1 LGVLY
6 AHPLRIKI
14 ASELYMRE
22 MSPTEALKEFG
33 GGSYGQ
39 ILSHFHILEKHG
51 WIRRVRSEKPSGGR
65 GRPRN
70 IYRATELAVVDDDTW
85 AELPTSIQVA
95 FTARTLQH
103 LGERVGGALAAGNVD
118 TAGDRFFRC
127 RTEGIDNKGWRDSMA
142 ALADC
147 FYTLA
152 QEQLDA
158 KIRLD
163 KSAEP
168 GMLFTFAVAGFEMP
182 KSEGEN
188 PHESAE
194 VEGAVPL
201 RLDLDQIPLSTR
213 MAKVFGDPI
222 NLEIVKALHGAGL
235 SPSQLHAKVGG
246 GSLWSVDRRCQ
257 VLTELGWLTRAGD
270 ATDERSVLYRA
281 AGPEVFDADVWS
293 EIPHEAKQAE
303 SWPVFDEF
311 CGKASAA
318 LRGGSFNARSDRHLT
333 SFSFRLD
340 RQGWKQARLALR
352 RCDKQLSGVAGAAR
366 FRVEET
372 ARYKSDTP
380 PYLATFLLAG
390 FEDPVAWHAATFLT

>member
-22 MSPTEALKEFG
+22 MSPTEAFKEFG

-39 ILSHFHILEKHG
+39 ILGHFRILEKHG
-51 WIRRVRSEKPSGGR
+51 WIRLVRSEKASGGR

-70 IYRATELAVVDDDTW
+70 IYRATELAVVDDETW
-85 AELPTSIQVA
+85 ASLPTSIQVA

-127 RTEGIDNKGWRDSMA
+127 RTEGIDDKGWRDSMA

-163 KSAEP
+163 KSAEL
-168 GMLFTFAVAGFEMP
+168 GVLFTFAVAGFEMP
-182 KSEGEN
+182 RSEA
-188 PHESAE
+188 ESPRGSAWID
-194 VEGAVPL
+194 GAVPL
-201 RLDLDQIPLSTR
+201 RLDLDRIPLSTR
-213 MAKVFGDPI
+213 MAKVFGDPL
-222 NLEIVKALHGAGL
+222 NLEIVKVLHAGAQ
-235 SPSQLHAKVGG
+235 SPSQLHAGVGK
-246 GSLWSVDRRCQ
+246 GSLWSIDRRCQ
-257 VLTELGWLTRAGD
+257 VLTELGWLTRADD
-270 ATDERSVLYRA
+270 AEDERSVLYRA
-281 AGPEVFDADVWS
+281 AGPEVCDADVWS
-293 EIPHEAKQAE
+293 EIPDEAKKAG
-303 SWPVFDEF
+303 SWPVFEEF
-311 CGKASAA
+311 CGKASEA
-318 LRGGSFNARSDRHLT
+318 LREGSFNARPDRHLT
-333 SFSFRLD
+333 SFTFRLD

-352 RCDKQLSGVAGAAR
+352 RCDKQLNGVAAAAR
-366 FRVEET
+366 SRAKAT
-372 ARYKSDTP
+372 AQFKSDTP

-390 FEDPVAWHAATFLT
+390 FEDPVAWHAATFC

>member
-1 LGVLY
+1 VLY

-22 MSPTEALKEFG
+22 MSPTQAHKEFG

-39 ILSHFHILEKHG
+39 ILGHFHILEEHG
-51 WIRRVRSEKPSGGR
+51 WIRRVRSEKASEGR

-127 RTEGIDNKGWRDSMA
+127 RTEGIDNKAWRDSMA

-182 KSEGEN
+182 RTEAGAADG
-188 PHESAE
+188 SAQID
-194 VEGAVPL
+194 VAVPL

-213 MAKVFGDPI
+213 MAKVFGDPV
-222 NLEIVKALHGAGL
+222 NLEIVKALHAGPL
-235 SPSQLHAKVGG
+235 SPSQLHSKVGE
-246 GSLWSVDRRCQ
+246 GSLWSIDRRCQ
-257 VLTELGWLTRAGD
+257 VLTELGWLTRADD
-270 ATDERSVLYRA
+270 AADERSVLYRA

-293 EIPHEAKQAE
+293 EIPDEAKQAE
-303 SWPVFDEF
+303 SWPAFGEF
-311 CGKASAA
+311 CDKASAA

-333 SFSFRLD
+333 SFTFRLD

-352 RCDKQLSGVAGAAR
+352 RCDKQLNGVAAAAR
-366 FRVEET
+366 SRAKVAT
-372 ARYKSDTP
+372 QQKDVTP
-380 PYLATFLLAG
+380 PYLATYLLAG
-390 FEDPVAWHAATFLT
+390 FEDPVAWHAASFC